1 MGLSWKQW
9 GKGKAREARR
19 IVFFRAR
26 GRDPYG
32 RRLFWLRGI
41 CHSTRSEGTRTNL
54 EKLEEHQMQ
63 NPQQPTG
70 GAADQARG
78 SLAVVAPPW
87 PERFLIRLVL
97 IGHFL
102 SVGIAE
108 SSVKPQS
115 LNGAAVKQS
124 GGAAEAAPV
133 DGSAAILGRSQTK
146 LK

>member
-1 MGLSWKQW
+1 
-9 GKGKAREARR
+9 
-19 IVFFRAR
+19 
-26 GRDPYG
+26 
-32 RRLFWLRGI
+32 
-41 CHSTRSEGTRTNL
+41 
-54 EKLEEHQMQ
+54 MQ